1 MKQTSNSCSGAR
13 LIPLRYIT
21 GGMIGAMEHS
31 SIVPQPLGEVLRE
44 YEIPPL
50 PSAKTSVNFGT
61 NTCSYTIARKR
72 HEYSYL

>member
-21 GGMIGAMEHS
+21 GGMIGAMEQF

-50 PSAKTSVNFGT
+50 PSQ
-61 NTCSYTIARKR
+61 R
-72 HEYSYL
+72 HPSISERILVPTPLPESAMKYSYL